1 MSLSFMDF
9 APFALSR
16 LKRDKMGFT
25 HLHVHSNFSFLDG
38 GSSIEALVDRAK
50 AVGCKSLAL
59 TDHNGLYG
67 AVRFYD
73 YAKKAGVKPIIGV
86 ELDIEQSTTEHAEP
100 VEVCGKVS
108 AAPFVLRQAQDA
120 QGARHHIVLL
130 AKNLAGYSNLCKIIT
145 HAQLSHEK
153 GKAAASLDVISA
165 HSNDLFCLSGCPR
178 GEIPSL
184 ISQGR
189 LEEARVAAHKWI
201 EVFGRD
207 NFLIEMQN
215 NMLPGTALLNSQL
228 SELACELGLRC
239 VATNNVHYAA
249 KDDFK
254 VQDVL
259 VCVQTLTTL
268 DDDHPLRKRNSEYY
282 LKSPRAMANLFRR
295 YPQAIVNTDWV
306 ANQCNLDLYLGTFRF
321 PDFPLPDGETA
332 YSYLCKLCFD
342 ALERLYKPIT
352 PPVVERLQYEL
363 KIINDLGFPEY
374 FLVVWDIVQYARS
387 KGIRCSGR
395 GSAADSL
402 VAYCLGITIVDPIE
416 HNLLFERFLNPER
429 KGMPDIDIDF
439 DAARRDEVIEY
450 IYERYGTPVLGRYFK
465 SRPSTG
471 TEDKVAMVCTVS
483 TLKARS
489 AIRDLGKAMGF
500 PPDDIDRLASALPHI
515 GGRRI
520 REAMDKLPELR
531 NSNLP
536 MSRLEALIDICEK
549 VDGFPRHL
557 SVHLGGVV
565 ISRSPLTDLV
575 PLEWATKGVI
585 VSQFDKDDIETLGL
599 VKMDVLGLRNLSAI
613 EDALVHI
620 KQHHGID
627 LDIDNI
633 PLDDEPTYKTL
644 RSCDTVGCFQV
655 ESPGMRG
662 LLGRLQP
669 KVFDDLI
676 AQISLFRPGPM
687 QADMINPFIARR
699 HGLEEITYP
708 HPSLEPILKDTFGVI
723 LYQEQVISI
732 SHVLAGFSYGQAD
745 SLRRAMTTDRSQE
758 EMEKIKESFIAGA
771 LTRGVDKEIAEEV
784 FSRLR
789 AFAAYGF
796 CKAHAASFAKIA
808 YQTAYLKTHYPAEF
822 LTGILNNEPMGFYP
836 PNVIFEE
843 ARRLGIALL
852 PVDVNASDARFT
864 VECEPQ
870 MLRNA
875 FCPEA
880 SAAPGLCFGAKSHP
894 KHSPGIRVGLNQV
907 KNISEAEVKSIVNA
921 RAARP
926 FSSFAD
932 FCLRTK
938 CERSTIENLINCGAF
953 DSFEIPRGKLLWL
966 LGEVI
971 SAKSKSKKPVVS
983 GFRCCTGQDRSTT
996 KIPKQAV
1003 DEPCLIDGLTAD
1015 DLDDQIKNLPDG
1027 PELSLHERVRMD
1039 YDILG
1044 LSTICHPMEFYREK
1058 LTKARVKRASDVRN
1072 LPDNAIVKVAG
1083 VVVVC
1088 MRPPTKSGTIVV
1100 FITLEDETGFADCVV
1115 FPKVYERYGKVI
1127 FNSPALI
1134 IEGKAQKMGRTYS
1147 IVASKVRPLT
1157 STYRSDTADI
1167 KPFKERLRIAGQRS
1181 FVRSAGV

>member
-1 MSLSFMDF
+1 
-9 APFALSR
+9 
-16 LKRDKMGFT
+16 MGYT

-38 GSSIEALVDRAK
+38 GSSVEALVDRAK
-50 AVGCKSLAL
+50 AVGCKSLAI

-73 YAKKAGVKPIIGV
+73 CAKKAGIKPIVGV
-86 ELDIEQSTTEHAEP
+86 ELDLED
-100 VEVCGKVS
+100 G
-108 AAPFVLRQAQDA
+108 
-120 QGARHHIVLL
+120 HHLVLL
-130 AKNLAGYSNLCKIIT
+130 AKSLTGYSNLCKIIT
-145 HAQLSHEK
+145 RAQLSHEK
-153 GKAAASLDVISA
+153 GKAAASVEAINA
-165 HSNDLFCLSGCPR
+165 HRDDLFCLSGCPR
-178 GEIPSL
+178 GEVPSL
-184 ISQGR
+184 VAQGR

-201 EVFGRD
+201 DVFGRD

-228 SELACELGLRC
+228 SELASELGLRC

-259 VCVQTLTTL
+259 VCVRTLTTL

-282 LKSPRAMANLFRR
+282 LKSPKAMANLFRR
-295 YPQAIVNTDWV
+295 YPHALANTDWV
-306 ANQCNLDLYLGTFRF
+306 ANQCDLDLDLGTFRF
-321 PDFPLPDGETA
+321 PDFPLPEGETA
-332 YSYLCKLCFD
+332 YSYLCKLCFE

-352 PPVVERLQYEL
+352 PPVMERLQYEL
-363 KIINDLGFPEY
+363 KVINDLGFPEY

-402 VAYCLGITIVDPIE
+402 VAYCLGITIADPIK

-450 IYERYGTPVLGRYFK
+450 IYERYGTSLLNH
-465 SRPSTG
+465 TTTETA

-489 AIRDLGKAMGF
+489 SIRDLGKAMGF

-520 REAMDKLPELR
+520 REAIDKLPELR
-531 NSNLP
+531 DLGRGCKSHADTSSAHPNIL
-536 MSRLEALIDICEK
+536 SRLEALVDICEK

-565 ISRSPLTDLV
+565 ISRSSLTDLV

-585 VSQFDKDDIETLGL
+585 VSQFDKDDIEMLGL
-599 VKMDVLGLRNLSAI
+599 VKMDILGLRNLSAI

-633 PLDDEPTYKTL
+633 PLDDEPTYETL
-644 RSCDTVGCFQV
+644 RSCNTVGCFQI

-669 KVFDDLI
+669 RVFDDLI

-687 QADMINPFIARR
+687 QADMINPFVARR

-708 HPSLEPILKDTFGVI
+708 HPSLEPILRDTFGVI

-732 SHVLAGFSYGQAD
+732 SHALAGFTYGQAD

-771 LTRGVDKEIAEEV
+771 LAKGVAKEIAEDV

-796 CKAHAASFAKIA
+796 CKAHAASFAQIA

-852 PVDVNASDARFT
+852 PVDINKSEARFT

-870 MLRNA
+870 MLREN
-875 FCPEA
+875 FYPEA
-880 SAAPGLCFGAKSHP
+880 CASPGLCFGEKGHP
-894 KHSPGIRVGLNQV
+894 THSPGIRIGLNQV
-907 KNISEAEVKSIVNA
+907 KSISAAEVESILSA

-938 CERSTIENLINCGAF
+938 CERPTIENLINCGAF
-953 DSFEIPRGKLLWL
+953 DSFGIPRGKLLWL
-966 LGEVI
+966 AAEVRGR
-971 SAKSKSKKPVVS
+971 KSEVRREGACLLDVV
-983 GFRCCTGQDRSTT
+983 
-996 KIPKQAV
+996 
-1003 DEPCLIDGLTAD
+1003 
-1015 DLDDQIKNLPDG
+1015 DLDERMRDLPDG
-1027 PELSLHERVRMD
+1027 PQLSLHERVRMD

-1044 LSTICHPMEFYREK
+1044 LSTISHPMAFYREK
-1058 LTKARVKRASDVRN
+1058 LAKARVRRACEVWDM
-1072 LPDNAIVKVAG
+1072 PDNTIVKVAG

-1115 FPKVYERYGKVI
+1115 FPKVYEKYGRVI

-1134 IEGKAQKMGRTYS
+1134 IEGKVQKMGRACS
-1147 IVASKVRPLT
+1147 IIANKVRPL
-1157 STYRSDTADI
+1157 SQTYRSDNTDI
-1167 KPFKERLRIAGQRS
+1167 QPFKERLRIAGQRS
-1181 FVRSAGV
+1181 FVRSSGV